1 MFSFKEIPMTMIH
14 NINRLKFVKKYY
26 KDDIFGTIFSKKD
39 GFEFMNHTIF
49 EMLKEILI
57 LVL

>member
-1 MFSFKEIPMTMIH
+1 MTMIH

-49 EMLKEILI
+49 KMLKEILI